1 MNTRLRSL
9 ALGLLVLTVAGDPFA
24 SVSAASK
31 KPPENWDGLQ
41 KTKAKGV
48 DLLYLLPEAD
58 FKPYNQVAM
67 DEVEVQFAKDW
78 QRDMND
84 TIDLSRQ
91 VDADDV
97 QRIRSGL
104 SKMVEERFSQELSKN
119 GYAMVQ
125 TPSANTL
132 QLSAAI
138 ANLYVNAPD
147 IASAGRTRTYTT
159 SAGSMTL
166 VLEVRDSVTGTLL
179 ARAIDHADDADS
191 STSMSWTTSVSN
203 QSDADLII
211 RGWARR
217 LRQGLDNV
225 TGKAGK

>member
-1 MNTRLRSL
+1 MNTNLRSL
-9 ALGLLVLTVAGDPFA
+9 ALGLLLAAVAGGG
-24 SVSAASK
+24 SAASK
-31 KPPENWDGLQ
+31 KAPENWDGLQ
-41 KTKAKGV
+41 KVKAKGV
-48 DLLYLLPEAD
+48 DLVYMLPGAD

-67 DEVEVQFAKDW
+67 DPVEVQFDKNW
-78 QRDMND
+78 LRDQND

-104 SKMVEERFSQELSKN
+104 SKMVQERFSQELSKN
-119 GYAMVQ
+119 GYAIVQ

-147 IASAGRTRTYTT
+147 IASAGRVRTYTT

-166 VLEVRDSVTGTLL
+166 VLEMRDSVTGALL

-191 STSMSWTTSVSN
+191 STQLSWTTSVSN
-203 QSDADLII
+203 QADADLII